1 MMTEEDRIDEFL
13 IARGGPF
20 YALQRQLGLLREDA
34 FRAGLRALLFVGLS
48 WGVPLVMS
56 LVSGNAFGPPTEK
69 PYILSLGPWT
79 RFFIATGLFMLM
91 ERQVEEQLRKYLV
104 QFTRAPILAPGS
116 FDAAAEAVT
125 RALKRRDS
133 RLAEVICLT
142 IATLVTIIMFF
153 RLIDS
158 ETSSWAVRVL
168 PDGNSLTMAGWWC
181 VAVSNPIFLF
191 LLLRWLWRLFVWSML
206 LRELAA
212 LELRIVA
219 THPDGR
225 GGLAFIGKYP
235 NAYTMFVFAVSC
247 VLGSAIV
254 QGLQAGELNT
264 TTYSFVMFCW
274 LMLVTM
280 LFAYPLLAFRK
291 PLAELKERTFLTF
304 SALATQHYR
313 ATERELLGK
322 NISAPEDSEMM
333 EAQEISDP
341 SKILAAAQKLSVMLI
356 SRSALLPLSAAAL
369 LPLVAAGATQLPIK
383 DLLKVMKRLLLL

>member
-116 FDAAAEAVT
+116 FEVAAEAVT